1 MELSIAQVMG
11 LLRIFSGTLELI
23 AALLIIYFNHIE
35 TALKIN
41 AALALVGPTI
51 MVVVTSI
58 GLAGLA
64 GHVSLAKMLF
74 ILSGVAL
81 IFIGIN
87 KF

>member
-1 MELSIAQVMG
+1 MKVSVAQVMG
-11 LLRIFSGTLELI
+11 LLRLFSGSIELI
-23 AALLIIYFNHIE
+23 AALLIIYFNQIE

-41 AALALVGPTI
+41 AVLALVGPTVMI
-51 MVVVTSI
+51 VVTSI

-64 GHVSLAKMLF
+64 GDVSLAKMLF
-74 ILSGVAL
+74 VLCGVAL